1 MFPKQFCSTA
11 CISHKFMNEESSPWT
26 QGAPRRTVGQ
36 TLSSDHLHQWPE
48 PLKHVNQPT
57 VLPLL
62 SVFACNENCSLGAA
76 WAPTEAN
83 PYGFKCTVS
92 STKQWDP
99 LAMFEAPGAYW
110 RLLSLKIII
119 HKFQLLAVY
128 DLQG

>member
-57 VLPLL
+57 VLRLRVMRIVPWGQHGHPQRPTHMGS
-62 SVFACNENCSLGAA
+62 SVL
-76 WAPTEAN
+76 
-83 PYGFKCTVS
+83 
-92 STKQWDP
+92 
-99 LAMFEAPGAYW
+99 
-110 RLLSLKIII
+110 
-119 HKFQLLAVY
+119 
-128 DLQG
+128 